1 MKKKWKIFLRV
12 LAYPNFNSSFVGYL
26 KQQDMKNASLLT
38 PTNHYVSVAQE
49 NLDRVNGRIAYCNE
63 ALACNELANWE
74 RKEYQTMLDA
84 SMAELQSAI
93 DSLEFATRKAA

>member
-1 MKKKWKIFLRV
+1 M